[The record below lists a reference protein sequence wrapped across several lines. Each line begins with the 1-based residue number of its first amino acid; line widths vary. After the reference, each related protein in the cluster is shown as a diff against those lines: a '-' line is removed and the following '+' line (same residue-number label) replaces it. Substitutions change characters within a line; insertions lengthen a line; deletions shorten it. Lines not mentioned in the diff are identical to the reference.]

1 MRVYK
6 VILGCLFGASFF
18 LACGPKGESGDKLNT
33 AEPKKE
39 IVNPNGDSELALL
52 MRQMFDESMAAK
64 KLIQEGKP
72 APDFSDQFVTI
83 HTAQETDSTVRTEE
97 FRAMSELFLSQ
108 VEQLENA
115 PEEDRVTA
123 HNNMVASCLAC
134 HKVYCP
140 GPMVKIK
147 KLRIKTS

>member
-1 MRVYK
+1 ML
-6 VILGCLFGASFF
+6 IGGCLIGASFF
-18 LACGPKGESGDKLNT
+18 LSCTSGENEQSKTD
-33 AEPKKE
+33 AAVKKE

-64 KLIQEGKP
+64 NLILDGQP

-83 HTAQETDSTVRTEE
+83 HTAQETDSTVRTVE
-97 FRAMSELFLSQ
+97 FRALSEVFLTQ
-108 VEQLENA
+108 VRRLEEA
-115 PEEDRVTA
+115 PAEERVAA

-134 HKVYCP
+134 HRVYCP

-147 KLRIKTS
+147 KLKIAES

>member
-1 MRVYK
+1 MK
-6 VILGCLFGASFF
+6 LKMVIGGCLIGASFF
-18 LACGPKGESGDKLNT
+18 LSCTSGGKEQSNSE
-33 AEPKKE
+33 AAIKKE

-64 KLIQEGKP
+64 NLILDGQP

-83 HTAQETDSTVRTEE
+83 HTAQETDSTVRTVE
-97 FRAMSELFLSQ
+97 FRALSEVFLTQ
-108 VEQLENA
+108 VRRLEEA
-115 PEEDRVTA
+115 PAEERVAA

-134 HKVYCP
+134 HRVYCP

-147 KLRIKTS
+147 KLKIAES

>member
-1 MRVYK
+1 MK
-6 VILGCLFGASFF
+6 LKMIIGGCLIGASFF
-18 LACGPKGESGDKLNT
+18 LSCTSGEKEQSNT
-33 AEPKKE
+33 DASVKKE

-64 KLIQEGKP
+64 NLILDGQP

-83 HTAQETDSTVRTEE
+83 HTAQETDSTVRTVE
-97 FRAMSELFLSQ
+97 FKALSEVFLTQ
-108 VEQLENA
+108 VERLEEA
-115 PEEDRVTA
+115 PAEERIAA

-134 HKVYCP
+134 HRVYCP

-147 KLRIKTS
+147 KLKIAES

>member
-1 MRVYK
+1 MSFSK
-6 VILGCLFGASFF
+6 LIIGCLFGASFF
-18 LACGPKGESGDKLNT
+18 LACSPKDK
-33 AEPKKE
+33 EPSTEEVTPSSE

-52 MRQMFDESMAAK
+52 MRQMFDESMVAK

-83 HTAQETDSTVRTEE
+83 HTAKETDSNVRTEE
-97 FRAMSELFLSQ
+97 FKALSDFFLRQ
-108 VEQLENA
+108 VEVLEKAA
-115 PEEDRVTA
+115 PEERVAA

-134 HKVYCP
+134 HAEYCP

-147 KLRIKTS
+147 KLRIKES